1 MTKLTLNTGLSQ
13 LSLALGLA
21 FVGFTET
28 AWAEESLPIS
38 QEEKAPLE
46 SNDEDVEFSA
56 TFLQM
61 GGNGS
66 TVDVARFQQKNS
78 VLPGEYPA
86 EVWVNNKAK
95 GEMTLRFRDSE
106 NAAQSHAQLC
116 FTPELND
123 LLDLERA
130 AIKLAPKEDQCVSIQ
145 EAIPQGKA
153 VFNTGLQRL
162 EFTIA
167 QALTI
172 NRPRDYIAPSRW
184 QTGNNAAFVNYD
196 VNHSRYTSQL
206 NMHSSQAYLNLRT
219 GINLGDW
226 AFRHSGSKLWSE
238 YEGRSSNIPY
248 QTYETYLQKDFAP
261 IRGLMTIGDFYTSG
275 QFVEGFALRGVGL
288 ASDDRMLSP
297 SQLGFAPRIQGIANS
312 NAVVTIR
319 QNGNIVYQ
327 TNVTPGPFIIEDLYS
342 TGYNGDLTV
351 EIKEANGQVRTF
363 VVPFSNIAPLIR
375 MGQFRYQVAA
385 GRYRNGQQIFDV
397 NVGQATLQYGLL
409 NNFTLNTGVTLTRN
423 YWAGTVGI
431 GLNTPIG
438 AFSFDNTWTRSIF
451 LPNTAL
457 VAQETLNPYREAREG
472 YSLHGS
478 YSINFNRTGTN
489 VTLAAYR
496 YSSRDFYNLSDVV
509 NAKQFGSESGFSL
522 TGVRPKNQYQIS
534 LIQDL
539 KGLGSLYLVGST
551 FNYWNRTGTYSQY
564 QVSYANNFK
573 LLSYQLGF
581 SQTIHRENGQRDN
594 QIYLGFS
601 IPLGRNHSLS
611 TNQTRG
617 SGLKNTQV
625 GLNGSFGDYNQW
637 SYGLHTNSGQT
648 GYRNISGNMDYR
660 NTHFNFNSSISKDSH
675 GSRQF
680 SNELS
685 GVIVAHRHGVTFGES
700 VGDSFAVV
708 HADGAAGAE
717 VNNGQGQVL
726 DWFGNAIVPYTQP
739 YRINEIGIDPQNL
752 PLNIEFDGTEKK
764 FIPRANSIHMID
776 FETKRNRLIL
786 FNLTRTNGE
795 LLPMASEAYDEQGQ
809 FIGYVVQGGVLF
821 ASGLQQPK
829 GTITVSWGN
838 GEQSQCHFDYSVNL
852 ENATQMQQYE
862 KVCQ

>member
-21 FVGFTET
+21 FAGFAET
-28 AWAEESLPIS
+28 SWAEESLPIS
-38 QEEKAPLE
+38 QEEKSPLE

-66 TVDVARFQQKNS
+66 TVDVTRFQQKNS

-106 NAAQSHAQLC
+106 NAAQPHAQLC

-130 AIKLAPKEDQCVSIQ
+130 AIRLAPKEDQCVSIQ

-184 QTGNNAAFVNYD
+184 QTGSNAAFVNYD

-206 NMHSSQAYLNLRT
+206 NMHSSQVYLNLRT

-226 AFRHSGSKLWSE
+226 AFRHSGSKAWSE
-238 YEGRSSNIPY
+238 YEGKSSNIPY

-275 QFVEGFALRGVGL
+275 QFVEGFALRGIGL

-297 SQLGFAPRIQGIANS
+297 SQMGFAPRVQGIANS

-327 TNVTPGPFIIEDLYS
+327 TNVTPGPFVIEDLYS

-385 GRYRNGQQIFDV
+385 GRYRSGQQIFDI
-397 NVGQATLQYGLL
+397 NVGQAMLQYGLL
-409 NNFTLNTGVTLTRN
+409 NNLTLNTGVTLTRN
-423 YWAGTVGI
+423 YWAGTAGI

-451 LPNTAL
+451 LPNTVL
-457 VAQETLNPYREAREG
+457 VAQETLNPYREVREG

-509 NAKQFGSESGFSL
+509 NAKQFGSESQFSL

-551 FNYWNRTGTYSQY
+551 LNYWNRTGTYSQY

-601 IPLGRNHSLS
+601 IPLGSNHSLS
-611 TNQTRG
+611 ANQTRG
-617 SGLKNTQV
+617 LGQKNTQV

-637 SYGLHTNSGQT
+637 NYGLHANTGRN
-648 GYRNISGNMDYR
+648 GYRNISGNINYR
-660 NTHFNFNSSISKDSH
+660 NTHFNFNSSISKDSY

-680 SNELS
+680 SNALS

-700 VGDSFAVV
+700 VGESFAIV

-717 VNNGQGQVL
+717 VNSGQGQVL
-726 DWFGNAIVPYTQP
+726 DWFGNAVLPYTQP

-752 PLNIEFDGTEKK
+752 PINMEFDSTEQKI
-764 FIPRANSIHMID
+764 IPRANSIHVVN
-776 FETKRNRLIL
+776 FGTTRNSLVL
-786 FNLTRTNGE
+786 FNLSRPNGE
-795 LLPMASEAYDEQGQ
+795 LLPMASEAFDENGN
-809 FIGYVVQGGVLF
+809 FVGYVVQGGVLF
-821 ASGLQQPK
+821 ASGLKRPK
-829 GTITVSWGN
+829 GTITVSWAS
-838 GEQSQCHFDYSVNL
+838 GETGQCRFDYEVKLDDS
-852 ENATQMQQYE
+852 EHMQQHT
-862 KVCQ
+862 KQCK